1 MSSVTINSNNNKM
14 NNAPACLPNKYKAPP
29 KKREIASFYSGYK
42 ESRHKESTERGT
54 RTSLCTANSSKP
66 PPPYSRPDFGKLG
79 TSDSVPAP
87 WSTPRER
94 RKQEVRTGQ
103 STDPSGLLRSQSTDQ
118 ICRTH
123 DKSVQRHAASH
134 LGTEQQKSVDKS
146 VSHGRT
152 VMTGH
157 LSTPGGSVTQGQG
170 TTHRSRGESR
180 GTGSARHRSHS
191 ADRTRAAITSLTP
204 VQHELQNQTK
214 SESRGREQTK
224 TPPLRRSHSLNR
236 TSPRV
241 HSEQSVRQ
249 KNGSVFP
256 HTFSNSSPV
265 PVSDSTTSRQHHGLP
280 PDSSVTGNRTSREM
294 LALPEPLR
302 SSSSQSS
309 GTPTQRSNSF
319 GQKYTTPAYSTT
331 QTLAT
336 SVRTDKGT
344 EVVRI
349 HVQYIVI
356 NEEANSYLCAFLVYH
371 ACINQPLGAKVEFPE

>member
-1 MSSVTINSNNNKM
+1 MSSRPSVTINSNNNNKT
-14 NNAPACLPNKYKAPP
+14 NNAQAYLPSKCKVPP
-29 KKREIASFYSGYK
+29 MKRETASFYSGY
-42 ESRHKESTERGT
+42 KESTERGT

-66 PPPYSRPDFGKLG
+66 PPPYAPPKLG
-79 TSDSVPAP
+79 SVPAP
-87 WSTPRER
+87 WITPRER
-94 RKQEVRTGQ
+94 RKHEVRTGQ
-103 STDPSGLLRSQSTDQ
+103 STDPSRQWSPSTMPRSQSTDQ

-123 DKSVQRHAASH
+123 DAPVQQHATSNF
-134 LGTEQQKSVDKS
+134 GNEQQKSVDKS
-146 VSHGRT
+146 VSHRR
-152 VMTGH
+152 TGH

-170 TTHRSRGESR
+170 TTHRSRGEGR

-191 ADRTRAAITSLTP
+191 ADRTRAAITSPTP
-204 VQHELQNQTK
+204 VQHDYKELQNQTK
-214 SESRGREQTK
+214 RESRGREQTK

-241 HSEQSVRQ
+241 HSEQNVRQ

-280 PDSSVTGNRTSREM
+280 PDSSVTGDRTSREM

-319 GQKYTTPAYSTT
+319 EQKYTTPAYSTT

-349 HVQYIVI
+349 HVQYTVI